1 MFKRIIKYAFKH
13 FDLFEKLAC
22 VTDRRIKPQ
31 ILTIKI
37 LSAIVFIHI
46 ANLGS
51 LHSFSQ
57 SKAGPSVSTIAR
69 VADSVSLEGIREVGS
84 HVYKIARAKKM
95 IEPYMGK
102 HLAIVDGHEITVSD
116 YCKCSHCRRRKLK
129 TKDGSIKYQ
138 YYHSF
143 TALILAGEKYLF
155 VLDIEPIAPGE
166 SEVTSAYRLIERVCQ
181 NYPRAFKILIGDA
194 LYLNAKIFKLL
205 ESHHK
210 KAIAV
215 LKEERRQL
223 FEEANR
229 LSLLSKPQ
237 VYQDKKTI
245 YKVWDH
251 TIGSCWDGYGR
262 NVRVIVSEETTT
274 KRVHAKEG
282 KSWEQKIEVSN
293 WMWVTNIMNGS
304 LGDLKNTV
312 RICHSRWQIENKCFN
327 ETVNTWRADHIYRH
341 SENAIIAFLL
351 LLFICVNIFNIFCA
365 RNIKDKKIKTRVY
378 LIAQIKAEF
387 LTLKR
392 PPPLVPIPI

>member
-1 MFKRIIKYAFKH
+1 
-13 FDLFEKLAC
+13 
-22 VTDRRIKPQ
+22 
-31 ILTIKI
+31 
-37 LSAIVFIHI
+37 
-46 ANLGS
+46 
-51 LHSFSQ
+51 
-57 SKAGPSVSTIAR
+57 
-69 VADSVSLEGIREVGS
+69 
-84 HVYKIARAKKM
+84 VYKISRAKKM

-102 HLAIVDGHEITVSD
+102 YIAIVDGHEIAVSN

-143 TALILAGEKYLF
+143 SALMLAGEKYSF

-166 SEVTSAYRLIERVCQ
+166 SEVSSAYRLIERVCK
-181 NYPRAFKILIGDA
+181 NYPKAFKILIGDA

-205 ESHHK
+205 DAHHK

-229 LSLLSKPQ
+229 LSLLSKPE
-237 VYQDKKTI
+237 VYQDRKTI
-245 YKVWDH
+245 YKVWNH
-251 TIGSCWDGYGR
+251 KIGGCWDGYGR

-274 KRVHAKEG
+274 KRVRAKDG
-282 KSWEQKIEVSN
+282 SCWEQESVVSN
-293 WMWVTNIMNGS
+293 WMWATNIMDDS

-327 ETVNTWRADHIYRH
+327 ETVNTWKADHIYRH

-351 LLFICVNIFNIFCA
+351 LLFICVNIFNIFLA
-365 RNIKDKKIKTRVY
+365 RNIKDKKIKTKVY
-378 LIAQIKAEF
+378 LIAQIKAGF

-392 PPPLVPIPI
+392 PHPLVPVPI